1 MARIVEL
8 PSAVEIQD
16 VAEDV
21 WVTVKKIL
29 LSLWMVEKVP
39 LRTAQQSVW
48 VTFQSVLPCLET
60 GATHIQHN

>member
-1 MARIVEL
+1 MARVVEF

-48 VTFQSVLPCLET
+48 VPFQGVLPCLET
-60 GATHIQHN
+60 SATHIQHN